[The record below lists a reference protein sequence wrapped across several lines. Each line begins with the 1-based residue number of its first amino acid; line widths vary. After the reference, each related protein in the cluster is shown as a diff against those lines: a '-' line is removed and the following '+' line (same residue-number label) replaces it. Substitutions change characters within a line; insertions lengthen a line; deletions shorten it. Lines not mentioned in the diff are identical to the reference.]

1 MLLFFAPVGAG
12 ETSLG
17 EVDLIR
23 FRFTTAGETHG
34 PALLCIVE
42 GLPAGMPV
50 RAEELNRQLA
60 RRQAGYG
67 RGERMQI
74 ERDEAEILS
83 GVRFG
88 RTLGSPVSMMVRNR
102 DWENWREKMSR
113 EGSGKGIAPLDTARP
128 GHADL
133 PGVLKYDHGDVR
145 SVLERASARETTART
160 AAGALARIFL
170 REVSVEIVGH
180 VLSIGT
186 ARVRD
191 GISGS
196 WTRAGA
202 AEESDLRMA
211 DPDAAWKAARLI
223 DRAKRRGS
231 TVGGI
236 VEVIARG
243 VPPGLGSYV
252 SWDRRIDGRL
262 AQALMSIPAIK
273 GVEIGGGM
281 EVAVRFGDKV
291 HDEVIP
297 GKGEEPGFHGG
308 KHPPFHRRTNRAGGV
323 EGGMTNGSP
332 VIVRAAMKPIPTQ
345 STPLRTVRIGTWRST
360 TAHRERSDVCAV
372 PAASVV
378 AESMVAAV
386 LADAFLEKFGGDSM
400 REIKYN
406 YAGYLRR
413 AGFR

>member
-1 MLLFFAPVGAG
+1 M
-12 ETSLG
+12 
-17 EVDLIR
+17 IR

-191 GISGS
+191 
-196 WTRAGA
+196 AG
-202 AEESDLRMA
+202 
-211 DPDAAWKAARLI
+211 
-223 DRAKRRGS
+223 
-231 TVGGI
+231 
-236 VEVIARG
+236 
-243 VPPGLGSYV
+243 
-252 SWDRRIDGRL
+252 
-262 AQALMSIPAIK
+262 
-273 GVEIGGGM
+273 
-281 EVAVRFGDKV
+281 
-291 HDEVIP
+291 
-297 GKGEEPGFHGG
+297 
-308 KHPPFHRRTNRAGGV
+308 
-323 EGGMTNGSP
+323 
-332 VIVRAAMKPIPTQ
+332 
-345 STPLRTVRIGTWRST
+345 
-360 TAHRERSDVCAV
+360 
-372 PAASVV
+372 PAAPS
-378 AESMVAAV
+378 S
-386 LADAFLEKFGGDSM
+386 
-400 REIKYN
+400 
-406 YAGYLRR
+406 
-413 AGFR
+413 